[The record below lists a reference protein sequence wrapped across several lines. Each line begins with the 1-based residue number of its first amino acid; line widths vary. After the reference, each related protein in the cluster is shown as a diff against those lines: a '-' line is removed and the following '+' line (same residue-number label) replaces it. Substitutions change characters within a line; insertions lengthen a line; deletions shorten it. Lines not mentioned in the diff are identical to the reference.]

1 MTAGARMLPP
11 VLEIYVVWH
20 HRDGDGRKIATEITE
35 HFHGTVFS
43 GLIGGAIEVYA
54 RSEGWSSFGDAPRPI
69 PYPSAVSFPDEEK
82 AQFIAVVPL
91 IGNELAAAVEVPKD
105 PWRLFVESLVRANLA
120 TPDRVGIFPFALHPL
135 ATRGTVVGELLNRF
149 QRIADARP
157 MREPA
162 SALRCR
168 DLAQGITQLL
178 LGQPPTRLTVFISH
192 TKRGAP
198 GEQED
203 VEKLID
209 TVRRVITGTRLQ
221 QFFDASDLQ
230 PGRDWDADLRAGAAT
245 SALLAIRTDLY
256 PSREWCQ
263 REVLIAKRA
272 GMPVVIADAIGRGE
286 ERGSFLMDHVP
297 RIPVRVHDKDQI
309 ATGIRNALN
318 LLVDECLK
326 RELWKWQKTLAEKED
341 GLSIAWW
348 APHAPEPVTFVTW
361 LQEAK
366 SAGRVGKGQYIR
378 ILHPDPPLGPDE
390 KQVLSEI
397 ALMSGVEEPLD
408 IMTPRLLAARGG

>member
-1 MTAGARMLPP
+1 MGARMLPP
-11 VLEIYVVWH
+11 VLEIYVIWH
-20 HRDGDGRKIATEITE
+20 YRDVDGRAIATEITE

-43 GLIGGAIEVYA
+43 GLIGGAIEVYG
-54 RSEGWSSFGDAPRPI
+54 RSEGWQSLADAPRPI
-69 PYPSAVSFPDEEK
+69 PLPHAPSLPDEEK
-82 AQFIAVVPL
+82 SRFIAVVPL
-91 IGNELAAAVEVPKD
+91 IGNELAAAVEVPGD
-105 PWRLFVESLVRANLA
+105 PWRAFIESLVQAKLA
-120 TPDRVGIFPFALHPL
+120 APDRVGIFPYALDPR
-135 ATRGTVVGELLNRF
+135 ASRGTVVGTILNRF
-149 QRIADARP
+149 QRIADAHP
-157 MREPA
+157 LGEPA

-168 DLAQGITQLL
+168 DLAQAITQLS
-178 LGQPPTRLTVFISH
+178 LGPAARLTVFISH
-192 TKRGAP
+192 TKRGSA

-203 VEKLID
+203 VEKLVEA
-209 TVRRVITGTRLQ
+209 VRRVILNTRLQ

-230 PGRDWDADLRAGAAT
+230 PGGDWDADLRAKAAT

-272 GMPVVIADAIGRGE
+272 GMPVVIADAIGKGE

-297 RIPVRVHDKDQI
+297 RMPVRAFDDERI
-309 ATGIRNALN
+309 EDGIRNALN

-326 RELWKWQKTLAEKED
+326 RELWKWQKILAEAGG
-341 GLSIAWW
+341 GLPIAWW
-348 APHAPEPVTFVTW
+348 APHAPEPLTFVTW

-366 SAGRVGKGQYIR
+366 NDGRIRSGEDIR

-390 KQVLSEI
+390 KQVLTEI
-397 ALMSGVEEPLD
+397 ALMCGVREPLD